1 MPKPSMHAIQISAL
15 SWQQQLAQ
23 AITEPLELL
32 NYLQLSTDDFPQNQ
46 LACKDFKLKLP
57 WAYAKKM
64 QQGNTQDPLL
74 LQVMSQGQELLEVKG
89 FSHDPV
95 GDINAAAIPGLLHK
109 YHGRVLLITTG
120 ACAVH
125 CRYCF
130 RRHFPYGEQHVVQQS
145 ALDYIA
151 QHCEISEVIL
161 SGGDPLLLSDSKLA
175 DFLQQLSAIPHIKR
189 LRIHTRLPV
198 VLPAR
203 INRSLLTIF
212 RHSTLQICMVIH
224 ANHANEIGDIEMQVL
239 SQLSQAKVKLLNQSV
254 LLAGINDQSDILNQ
268 LSERLFEAGVLPYYL
283 HQLDLV
289 SGAAHFEVSDKQALV
304 IMSEMRQQL
313 PGYLVPRLVREIT
326 DETSKTPLF
335 GL

>member
-1 MPKPSMHAIQISAL
+1 MPKPSMHAIQIQQL
-15 SWQQQLAQ
+15 SWQHQLAQ

-32 NYLQLSTDDFPQNQ
+32 EYLQLSYDDFPQSQ

-57 WAYAKKM
+57 WAYAQKM
-64 QQGNTQDPLL
+64 HRGNAQDPLL
-74 LQVMSQGQELLEVKG
+74 LQVISQGQELLDVKG

-95 GDINAAAIPGLLHK
+95 GDINAVAIPGLLHK
-109 YHGRVLLITTG
+109 YHGRVLLICTG

-130 RRHFPYGEQHVVQQS
+130 RRHFPYGEQHVAQQ
-145 ALDYIA
+145 AAIDYIA
-151 QHCEISEVIL
+151 QHNEISEVIL
-161 SGGDPLLLSDSKLA
+161 SGGDPLLLSNQKIA
-175 DFLQQLSAIPHIKR
+175 DILQQLNAIPHIKR

-203 INRSLLTIF
+203 FNHSLLNILSD
-212 RHSTLQICMVIH
+212 STLQICMVIH
-224 ANHANEIGDIEMQVL
+224 ANHANEISAAETDVL
-239 SQLSQAKVKLLNQSV
+239 SRLAQAKVKLLNQSV

-289 SGAAHFEVSDKQALV
+289 SGAAHFEVSDAQALK
-304 IMSEMRQQL
+304 IMHEMRQQL
-313 PGYLVPRLVREIT
+313 PGYLVPRLVREIA